1 VHAVL
6 DEPCQLSVS
15 EFLQLK
21 ENIGECIV
29 FFKKEKEVIEQI
41 LRHLDLVEDSLK
53 TGIRTIEYYI
63 ADNISEAKV
72 LARKVRSEESEADIV
87 RYKIRDKL
95 YSGAYLPLLREDIYK
110 LIESIDKVAN
120 AGEACCDFFLNQ
132 RPLIPAE
139 MKPHFVAVAQE
150 SLGIIDNLKLA
161 VLCYFKGEC
170 KIEVVREHTM
180 EIGLQE
186 SRVDKLEWDLTK
198 EIFTSSMDFAH
209 QIHLKNCLDHI
220 VEVSDRA
227 EDAGEQLELA
237 TLKSMV

>member
-1 VHAVL
+1 M
-6 DEPCQLSVS
+6 
-15 EFLQLK
+15 
-21 ENIGECIV
+21 V
-29 FFKKEKEVIEQI
+29 FFKKEKEVIELI
-41 LRHLDLVEDSLK
+41 LKHLNLVEDSLK
-53 TGIRTIEYYI
+53 TGIRTIEVYLD
-63 ADNISEAKV
+63 DNISEAKI
-72 LARKVRSEESEADIV
+72 LARRVRSEESEADIV
-87 RYKIRDKL
+87 RYNIRDKL

-110 LIESIDKVAN
+110 LIESIDKVGN

-139 MKPHFVAVAQE
+139 MKSHFVAVAQE

-170 KIEVVREHTM
+170 KIEVVREHTK
-180 EIGLQE
+180 EVSLQE

-198 EIFTSSMDFAH
+198 VIFTSSQDFAH
-209 QIHLKNCLDHI
+209 KMHLKHCLDHI

-227 EDAGEQLELA
+227 EDAGDQLELA

>member
-1 VHAVL
+1 ML
-6 DEPCQLSVS
+6 L
-15 EFLQLK
+15 
-21 ENIGECIV
+21 
-29 FFKKEKEVIEQI
+29 FKKEKQVIESI
-41 LRHLDLVEDSLK
+41 LKHLDLVEETLK
-53 TGIRTIEYYI
+53 TGIRTIEFYLEG
-63 ADNISEAKV
+63 NISEAKV
-72 LARKVRSEESEADIV
+72 LARKVRSTESEADIV
-87 RYKIRDKL
+87 RYDTRDRL

-132 RPLIPAE
+132 RPIIPEE
-139 MKPHFVAVAQE
+139 MKPHFLAVVRE

-170 KIEVVREHTM
+170 KIETVREHTK

-186 SRVDKLEWDLTK
+186 SRVDKLEWDMTK
-198 EIFTSSMDFAH
+198 EIFTSSIDFAH
-209 QIHLKNCLDHI
+209 QLHLRHCLESI

-227 EDAGEQLELA
+227 EDAGDQLELA

>member
-1 VHAVL
+1 M
-6 DEPCQLSVS
+6 
-15 EFLQLK
+15 
-21 ENIGECIV
+21 
-29 FFKKEKEVIEQI
+29 FFKKEKEVIELI
-41 LRHLDLVEDSLK
+41 LKHLELVEDSLK
-53 TGIRTIEYYI
+53 NGIRTIEFYLD
-63 ADNISEAKV
+63 DNIGEAKI
-72 LARKVRSEESEADIV
+72 LGRKVRSEESEADIV

-132 RPLIPAE
+132 RPVITDELKPA
-139 MKPHFVAVAQE
+139 FVEVVRE

-170 KIEVVREHTM
+170 KIEVVREHTKEVGM
-180 EIGLQE
+180 QE
-186 SRVDKLEWDLTK
+186 SRVDKFEWDLTK
-198 EIFTSSMDFAH
+198 AILTSPMDLAH
-209 QIHLKNCLDHI
+209 KLHLRLCLESI
-220 VEVSDRA
+220 VETSDRA

>member
-1 VHAVL
+1 
-6 DEPCQLSVS
+6 
-15 EFLQLK
+15 
-21 ENIGECIV
+21 V
-29 FFKKEKEVIEQI
+29 FFKKEKEVIELI
-41 LRHLDLVEDSLK
+41 IKHLELVEDSLK
-53 TGIRTIEYYI
+53 TGIRTIEFYLD
-63 ADNISEAKV
+63 DNISEAKV
-72 LARKVRSEESEADIV
+72 LGRKVRSEESEADII
-87 RYKIRDKL
+87 RYDIRDKL

-132 RPLIPAE
+132 RPVIADE
-139 MKPHFVAVAQE
+139 MKPAFVEVVRE

-170 KIEVVREHTM
+170 KIETVREHTK
-180 EIGLQE
+180 EIGMQE

-198 EIFTSSMDFAH
+198 AILTSPMDLAH
-209 QIHLKNCLDHI
+209 KLHLRLCLESI

-227 EDAGEQLELA
+227 EDAGDQLELA

>member
-1 VHAVL
+1 ML
-6 DEPCQLSVS
+6 DEPCYFNTL
-15 EFLQLK
+15 EK
-21 ENIGECIV
+21 IEGECIV
-29 FFKKEKEVIEQI
+29 FFKKEKEVIELI
-41 LRHLDLVEDSLK
+41 LKHLELVEDSLK
-53 TGIRTIEYYI
+53 TGIRTIEFYLD
-63 ADNISEAKV
+63 DNISEAKV
-72 LARKVRSEESEADIV
+72 LGRKVRSEESEADIV
-87 RYKIRDKL
+87 RYNIRDKL

-132 RPLIPAE
+132 RPVIPDE
-139 MKPHFVAVAQE
+139 LKPAFVEVVRE

-170 KIEVVREHTM
+170 KIEVVREHTK
-180 EIGLQE
+180 EVSLQE

-198 EIFTSSMDFAH
+198 IIFTSSQDFAH
-209 QIHLKNCLDHI
+209 QLHLKHCLDHI

-227 EDAGEQLELA
+227 EDAGDQLELA

>member
-1 VHAVL
+1 M
-6 DEPCQLSVS
+6 
-15 EFLQLK
+15 
-21 ENIGECIV
+21 
-29 FFKKEKEVIEQI
+29 FFKKEKEVIELV

-53 TGIRTIEYYI
+53 TGIRTIEFYLD
-63 ADNISEAKV
+63 DNISEAKV
-72 LARKVRSEESEADIV
+72 LGRKVRSEESEADIV

-132 RPLIPAE
+132 RPVIPDELRPA
-139 MKPHFVAVAQE
+139 FVEVVRE

-170 KIEVVREHTM
+170 KIEVVREHTKEVGM
-180 EIGLQE
+180 QE

-198 EIFTSSMDFAH
+198 AILTSPMDLAH
-209 QIHLKNCLDHI
+209 KLHLRLCLESI
-220 VEVSDRA
+220 VEISDRA
-227 EDAGEQLELA
+227 EDAGDQLELA